1 MDMDIRDE
9 RYLDFV
15 AMLLIGILLLG
26 LTFFEMAMMV
36 LSRSSQG

>member
-1 MDMDIRDE
+1 MDIRDE

-15 AMLLIGILLLG
+15 AMFLISILLLG
-26 LTFFEMAMMV
+26 LTLFEVAMVV

>member
-1 MDMDIRDE
+1 MDIRDE
-9 RYLDFV
+9 RYLDVV

-26 LTFFEMAMMV
+26 LTLFEMAMVV

>member
-9 RYLDFV
+9 RYLDVV

-26 LTFFEMAMMV
+26 LTLFEMAMVV